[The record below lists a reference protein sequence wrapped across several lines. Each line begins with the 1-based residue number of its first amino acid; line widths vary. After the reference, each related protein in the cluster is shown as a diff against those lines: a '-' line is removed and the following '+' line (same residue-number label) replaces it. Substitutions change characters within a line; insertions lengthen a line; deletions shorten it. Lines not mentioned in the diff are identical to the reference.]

1 VDDRGTVDAVDTS
14 IPGEYI
20 ITYDV
25 SDFAGNPAVQVSRKV
40 IVAEVST
47 PWTSWFTE
55 TALSDRP
62 EADRLPEAD
71 PDLDGMP
78 NLIEYALGGNPL
90 SSDRDILPTLELSVD
105 GKLQITYV
113 RLKSTFDQSITYTA
127 QLTEKLSSS
136 WSPTGVTVHGALQ
149 GISQAQLPDRK
160 SFAAS
165 RYERVRATV
174 DTTIANSSGKQF
186 LRILVEQ
193 KID

>member
-1 VDDRGTVDAVDTS
+1 
-14 IPGEYI
+14 
-20 ITYDV
+20 
-25 SDFAGNPAVQVSRKV
+25 
-40 IVAEVST
+40 
-47 PWTSWFTE
+47 
-55 TALSDRP
+55 
-62 EADRLPEAD
+62 
-71 PDLDGMP
+71 MP

-113 RLKSTFDQSITYTA
+113 RLKSTFDDSITYTA